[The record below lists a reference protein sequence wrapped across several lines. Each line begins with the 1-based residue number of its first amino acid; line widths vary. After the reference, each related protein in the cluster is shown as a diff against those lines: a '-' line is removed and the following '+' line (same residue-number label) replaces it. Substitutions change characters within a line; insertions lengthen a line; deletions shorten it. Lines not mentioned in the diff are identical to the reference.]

1 MSSTQTIGIDT
12 AKRIFFLHGEDAR
25 GKVILR
31 ERLTRER
38 LLPFLANLPV
48 SMIAI
53 EAGCGAHHWA
63 RAFAKLGHEVR
74 LIHPKFVRPFVKTN
88 KNDWND
94 AAAIC
99 EAAQRP
105 TMRFVA
111 TKSLEQQD
119 LLAIHRIRA
128 RLVDQRTGLCNQIRG
143 LLAEYGIVL
152 PITVSKLRSA

>member
-1 MSSTQTIGIDT
+1 MSHSLTIGVDA
-12 AKRIFFLHGEDAR
+12 AKRIFFLHGESAA
-25 GKVILR
+25 GKVVLR
-31 ERLTRER
+31 QRLSREQ
-38 LLPFLANLPV
+38 LIPFLANQAP
-48 SMIAI
+48 STIAI

-63 RAFAKLGHEVR
+63 RAFSRLGHQVR

-111 TKSLEQQD
+111 VKS
-119 LLAIHRIRA
+119 
-128 RLVDQRTGLCNQIRG
+128 
-143 LLAEYGIVL
+143 
-152 PITVSKLRSA
+152 S